1 MNRLTPFVAGVLA
14 LSAAT
19 AAFAQ
24 DETPYY
30 QQQRVV
36 VIFKVNDPITVTSFD
51 GQTFEAIGPG
61 MYRFDST
68 LKARRALTK
77 ANFADGTGPMTQY
90 GGSFSG
96 SARRLGSTSSALRD
110 GMTFSLKL
118 KDASIWSRNR
128 DWRNVLRAAEL
139 RLRMSV
145 QLGRGSSTQLSFKG
159 DVAQSGSY
167 VKGTIEKDW
176 GSAPRPQ
183 LEILHVK
190 LSLDDSQLPQR
201 KAADFFPAGLDVEV
215 EPKVT
220 SQAFERSR
228 YGFELTREKLNDEG
242 AAIYGSDALFPMVHE
257 NDYYGHYVSSPNDG
271 MVVVKA
277 DGSVFVRV
285 GWGLGG
291 RYHGWSH
298 TYTLTL
304 SAAQFERLER
314 EGQIKVTGKVAY
326 DFASEDGAEEE
337 RGDGEFT
344 LKLRSSTGGGSAGS
358 TTGASGV
365 LSGTT
370 GN

>member
-1 MNRLTPFVAGVLA
+1 MNRLTPLLAGVLA
-14 LSAAT
+14 LSAGAT
-19 AAFAQ
+19 AFAQ

-30 QQQRVV
+30 QQQRAV

-51 GQTFEAIGPG
+51 GKTYEAIGPG

-68 LKARRALTK
+68 LKATRALTK

-90 GGSFSG
+90 GGYFSG

-110 GMTFSLKL
+110 GMTFTIKL

-139 RLRMSV
+139 RLRMRV
-145 QLGRGSSTQLSFKG
+145 QLGHGSSTQLSFKG
-159 DVAQSGSY
+159 DVAQSGNY
-167 VKGTIEKDW
+167 VKGTIEKDY
-176 GSAPRPQ
+176 GSAPRPK

-190 LSLDDSQLPQR
+190 LSLDDSKLPQR
-201 KAADFFPAGLDVEV
+201 KAADFFPAGLDVNV
-215 EPKVT
+215 KPNVA
-220 SQAFERSR
+220 SYVFERVD

-242 AAIYGSDALFPMVHE
+242 AAIYGSDARFPMVHE
-257 NDYYGHYVSSPNDG
+257 NDYYGHYVSSPHDA
-271 MVVVKA
+271 MVVVKH
-277 DGSVFVRV
+277 DGSVFLRV

-298 TYTLTL
+298 TYSATL
-304 SAAQFERLER
+304 SAAQFARLKR
-314 EGQIKVTGKVAY
+314 DGQIKVTGKVAY
-326 DFASEDGAEEE
+326 DFASEDGEEKE

-344 LKLRSSTGGGSAGS
+344 LKLRQTSATSGS
-358 TTGASGV
+358 TAGASGMV
-365 LSGTT
+365 TGTT